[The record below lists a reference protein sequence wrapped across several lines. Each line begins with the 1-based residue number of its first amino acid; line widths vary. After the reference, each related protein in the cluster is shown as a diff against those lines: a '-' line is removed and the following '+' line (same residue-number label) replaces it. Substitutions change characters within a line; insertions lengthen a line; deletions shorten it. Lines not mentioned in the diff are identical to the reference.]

1 MLDQKIELLRQVPL
15 FDGLPDDQIELIA
28 DAGEKRYFEAGE
40 NLITAG
46 ETGTTAF
53 LILTGKAG
61 WVRVEQGENILEDIW
76 PGTLV
81 GELGMLVE
89 TVHAVTV
96 TAQERLRALALEQSS
111 LRTVMEHH
119 PHIAKYIAEKLLL
132 RLQGLAEKLRE
143 VDGKLAEA
151 EKAA

>member
-1 MLDQKIELLRQVPL
+1 MLDQKIELLRKVPL

-40 NLITAG
+40 NLIAAG

-96 TAQERLRALALEQSS
+96 TAENLDLG
-111 LRTVMEHH
+111 
-119 PHIAKYIAEKLLL
+119 
-132 RLQGLAEKLRE
+132 GLFCL
-143 VDGKLAEA
+143 GKLAVNLAKLFGEPLQPKQKLFCKILGDVRMMLHHGA
-151 EKAA
+151 Q

>member
-1 MLDQKIELLRQVPL
+1 
-15 FDGLPDDQIELIA
+15 
-28 DAGEKRYFEAGE
+28 
-40 NLITAG
+40 
-46 ETGTTAF
+46 
-53 LILTGKAG
+53 
-61 WVRVEQGENILEDIW
+61 
-76 PGTLV
+76 
-81 GELGMLVE
+81 MLVE

-111 LRTVMEHH
+111 LRAVMEHH
-119 PHIAKYIAEKLLL
+119 PHIAKYFAEKLLL